1 MAYNFLGLVNDIN
14 RTVNE
19 VELTSSNFSS
29 VVGFYAHA
37 KDAVNS
43 ALRSI
48 NHQEYEW
55 PFNHVTQEETIV
67 PGVIRYSYPS
77 DTKTVDMDT
86 FRIKRSASL
95 GNITQRLG
103 KISYEDFL
111 DKYAD
116 SEYDT
121 SNTSIRKVP
130 EKVFRTPSQEFG
142 LYPPPD
148 KAYTVVYEYYSFPAD
163 LILYSD
169 VPTVPEQFRQ
179 IIVEGALYHV
189 FMFRGDNES
198 AQLSMQKFNQG
209 IKDMRGIYINRYEYL
224 RDTRVA
230 F

>member
-1 MAYNFLGLVNDIN
+1 MAYDFLGLVNDVN
-14 RTVNE
+14 RAVNE
-19 VELTSSNFSS
+19 VELNSSNFSS

-43 ALRSI
+43 SLRTI
-48 NHQEYEW
+48 NHQEYQW
-55 PFNHVTQEETIV
+55 PFNHVTQEDTLT
-67 PGVIRYSYPS
+67 PGVIRYSYPAN
-77 DTKTVDMDT
+77 TKTLDMNT
-86 FRIKRSASL
+86 FRIKRDNTL
-95 GNITQRLG
+95 GNATQRLD
-103 KISYEDFL
+103 KLSYEDFL

-121 SNTSIRKVP
+121 TNTSIRKLP
-130 EKVFRTPSQEFG
+130 EKVFRTPAQEFG

-148 KAYTVVYEYYSFPAD
+148 KAYTVVYEYYSLPTD
-163 LILYSD
+163 LALHND
-169 VPTVPEQFRQ
+169 VPTVPEQFRR

-198 AQLSMQKFNQG
+198 AQLSLQKFNQG

>member
-19 VELTSSNFSS
+19 VELTSANFSA

-55 PFNHVTQEETIV
+55 PFNHVMQEESLV
-67 PGVIRYSYPS
+67 PGLVRYGYPS
-77 DTKTVDMDT
+77 DVKTIDMDT
-86 FRIKRSASL
+86 FRVKRSATL
-95 GNITQRLG
+95 GNSTQRLS
-103 KISYEDFL
+103 KISYEEFL
-111 DKYAD
+111 DKHAD

-121 SNTSIRKVP
+121 GNTSIRRIP

-148 KAYTVVYEYYSFPAD
+148 KAYTLVYEYYSFPAD
-163 LILYSD
+163 LILFSD

-179 IIVEGALYHV
+179 IIIEGALYHV

-198 AQLSMQKFNQG
+198 AQLSLQKFNQG
-209 IKDMRGIYINRYEYL
+209 VKDMRGIYINRYDYI
-224 RDTRVA
+224 RDTRVS